1 MTDLLITYDIDGWA
15 YHRRAMALA
24 RHAPA
29 DFRVRI
35 ARLETTGMSPE
46 QCDLHRADV
55 LGDEPPD
62 VLFVLCYHQAKGMR
76 ESSRLARLARCPG
89 GSPSH

>member
-1 MTDLLITYDIDGWA
+1 MTDLLITYDIEGWA

-35 ARLETTGMSPE
+35 ARLGTEGLTPGNRRE
-46 QCDLHRADV
+46 LVAEA
-55 LGDEPPD
+55 LGEVPPD
-62 VLFVLCYHQAKGMR
+62 VVFVLGYHEARGVRRAIR
-76 ESSRLARLARCPG
+76 ERG
-89 GSPSH
+89 